1 MKRAK
6 LSPSPTDSWA
16 DVEKTASEFAK
27 EEELKHFKLQK
38 GEGKQALPKVFKVNG
53 LKICGHRT
61 CEM

>member
-1 MKRAK
+1 M
-6 LSPSPTDSWA
+6 DSWA

-27 EEELKHFKLQK
+27 EEELEHIKPQK
-38 GEGKQALPKVFKVNG
+38 GKGETGTTKSFQGKLLY